1 MATPAKEEGGC
12 LLDTS
17 SAKQDEVDR
26 RRVRRSEATELPE
39 DLAFQ
44 SDFSEEINH
53 YLAPKMAVP
62 MRTIVEPHSMAI
74 S

>member
-26 RRVRRSEATELPE
+26 RRVRVSVSERA
-39 DLAFQ
+39 
-44 SDFSEEINH
+44 S
-53 YLAPKMAVP
+53 
-62 MRTIVEPHSMAI
+62 
-74 S
+74 